1 MRRVMTFVALTFV
14 ALAVPTAG
22 MAVSVSSSD
31 GSGSQTVGTQYS
43 NGAYLQGPLKSA
55 AGSPV
60 YYSGLVVLNN
70 CGDVNDGRYT
80 GNVTSRTGQN
90 AAGDVTAAPPIS
102 FPCSLDGEKARVCK
116 DVNNAPDPCGSWSAL
131 IPD

>member
-1 MRRVMTFVALTFV
+1 MRKVMTFVALTFV

-31 GSGSQTVGTQYS
+31 GSGSQTVGRQYS
-43 NGAYLQGPLKSA
+43 NGAYLTGPLKSSV
-55 AGSPV
+55 GNPV

-70 CGDVNDGRYT
+70 CSDHNDGRYT
-80 GNVTSRTGQN
+80 GNVTSRTGQT
-90 AAGDVTAAPPIS
+90 AAGDVTVTPPITW
-102 FPCSLDGEKARVCK
+102 PCSLDGEKARVCR
-116 DVNNAPDPCGSWSAL
+116 DINNQPDPCGGWSAL